1 MASRLE
7 IDFAPYLSLATTR
20 VPVLLAD
27 RDKTTMEREGI
38 RTREGE
44 EEGSRRV
51 SDKYDVSVKRDD

>member
-38 RTREGE
+38 RRVR

-51 SDKYDVSVKRDD
+51 SDKHDVSVKRDD